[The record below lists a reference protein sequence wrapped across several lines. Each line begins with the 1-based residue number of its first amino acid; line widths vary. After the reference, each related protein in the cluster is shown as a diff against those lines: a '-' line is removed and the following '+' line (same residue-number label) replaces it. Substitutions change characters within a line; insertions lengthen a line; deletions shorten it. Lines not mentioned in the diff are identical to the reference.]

1 MVTLQNCLQVLE
13 CQQSQQG
20 PLEELHK
27 EHDTG
32 QVHDLETKMKWTTW
46 LSKMYCVMMCS
57 NACLQLET
65 LKHKEKPWVQPHQ
78 WEKCSATWWRMQQT
92 QYKQHQNLHKV
103 KVAEVE

>member
-1 MVTLQNCLQVLE
+1 MDHL
-13 CQQSQQG
+13 
-20 PLEELHK
+20 
-27 EHDTG
+27 
-32 QVHDLETKMKWTTW
+32 

-65 LKHKEKPWVQPHQ
+65 LKYKGKPWVQPHQ

-92 QYKQHQNLHKV
+92 QCKQHQNLHKI